1 MSDNPRPLKRPFLE
15 RRVPIKLGI
24 CSFAFHRTV
33 AAGAMDLGAMFR
45 ACRDLGCTQL
55 DPWNAHLLEPGS
67 GVDSLH
73 AGSNPDDARLGVPG
87 AEQVER
93 IAALGAAVGLPFGCI
108 AIDGAHVFSADPA
121 EMRLHRERALR
132 WIDIAARLGA
142 TAVRI
147 DAGGPEAL
155 DDATLAII
163 ARGYRELIARARSA
177 GIEVL
182 VENHWGPTV
191 IPANVERLLAAV
203 DGLGL
208 LFDTNNWKPGLQRE
222 GWERCARFARL
233 VHVKT
238 FAFDPAGNETSVDLV
253 PAFAA
258 LRAAGFAGTWCVESV
273 PKDGDEVT
281 AARLTLELIRRQA
294 GREAA

>member
-1 MSDNPRPLKRPFLE
+1 VS
-15 RRVPIKLGI
+15 IKLGI

-33 AAGAMDLGAMFR
+33 AAKAMDLATMFR
-45 ACRDLGCTQL
+45 TCRDLGCTQL
-55 DPWNAHLLEPGS
+55 DPWNAHLLEPDS

-73 AGSNPDDARLGVPG
+73 AGRNPNDARLGVPSP
-87 AEQVER
+87 EQVER
-93 IAALGAAVGLPFGCI
+93 IAALGASVGLPFGCI
-108 AIDGAHVFSADPA
+108 AVDGAHVFSTDAA
-121 EMRLHRERALR
+121 EVRLHRERALR

-142 TAVRI
+142 TSVRI
-147 DAGGPEAL
+147 DAGGPETL

-163 ARGYRELIARARSA
+163 ARGYREIIDRARPA

-191 IPANVERLLAAV
+191 IPANVERLLEAV

-208 LFDTNNWKPGLQRE
+208 LFDTNNWKPGLQAE
-222 GWERCARFARL
+222 GWKRCARFARL

-238 FAFDPAGNETSVDLV
+238 FALDPAGNETTVDLA

-258 LRAAGFAGTWCVESV
+258 LRAARFAGTWCVESV
-273 PKDGDEVT
+273 PADGDEVT
-281 AARLTLELIRRQA
+281 AARRTLELIRRQNA
-294 GREAA
+294 QAAA

>member
-1 MSDNPRPLKRPFLE
+1 MTT
-15 RRVPIKLGI
+15 KLGI

-33 AAGAMDLGAMFR
+33 AAGAMDLAAMFR

-67 GVDSLH
+67 GVDGLH
-73 AGSNPDDARLGVPG
+73 AGRNPDDARLGVPD
-87 AEQVER
+87 AQQVER
-93 IAALGAAVGLPFGCI
+93 IAALAAEVELPFGCI
-108 AIDGAHVFSADPA
+108 AVDGAHIYATDPA
-121 EMRLHRERALR
+121 EMRLNRERARR

-142 TAVRI
+142 TSVRI
-147 DAGGPEAL
+147 DAGGPEEL

-163 ARGYRELIARARSA
+163 ADGYRELVARAHA
-177 GIEVL
+177 TKLAVL

-222 GWERCARFARL
+222 GWERCARFARV

-238 FAFDPAGNETSVDLV
+238 FAIDQAGNETTVDLA

-273 PKDGDEVT
+273 PTDGDEIG
-281 AARLTLELIRRQA
+281 AARKTIALIRRHVARQQA
-294 GREAA
+294 A